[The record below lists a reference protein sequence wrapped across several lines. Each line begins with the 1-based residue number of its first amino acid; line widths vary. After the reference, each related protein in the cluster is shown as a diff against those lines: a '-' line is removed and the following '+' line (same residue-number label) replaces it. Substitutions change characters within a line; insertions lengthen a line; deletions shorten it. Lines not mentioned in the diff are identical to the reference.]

1 MAWLP
6 SYILQGTE
14 DIEDNNNTRYLPAI
28 DSDVPEE
35 SILIYVNDFYLAS
48 KFKNVMLPDDTNLF
62 ILDENIGELFQQMSK
77 ALKSVSTWFKAN
89 ELSILLSHF

>member
-1 MAWLP
+1 MAWLR
-6 SYILQGTE
+6 SYLFQGKE
-14 DIEDNNNTRYLPAI
+14 DIEDTNNTRCLPAI
-28 DSDVPEE
+28 DSDVPEK

-77 ALKSVSTWFKAN
+77 ALKRVSTWFKVN
-89 ELSILLSHF
+89 ELSIFLSHF

>member
-6 SYILQGTE
+6 SYILQGKE
-14 DIEDNNNTRYLPAI
+14 DIEDTNNTRCLPAI
-28 DSDVPEE
+28 DSDVPEK

>member
-1 MAWLP
+1 MAWRP
-6 SYILQGTE
+6 SYILQGKE
-14 DIEDNNNTRYLPAI
+14 DIEDTNNTRYLPAI
-28 DSDVPEE
+28 DSDIPEE